1 MSTLKD
7 CQSEVTRE
15 LTLRRSVYPKLIQQK
30 KLHPDQARKQFDRLQ
45 MVATLLVNM
54 TEKQFLELLK
64 QEPEVKK
71 NPQLELL

>member
-7 CQSEVTRE
+7 CQSEVARE

-30 KLHPDQARKQFDRLQ
+30 KLHPDHARKQFDRLQ